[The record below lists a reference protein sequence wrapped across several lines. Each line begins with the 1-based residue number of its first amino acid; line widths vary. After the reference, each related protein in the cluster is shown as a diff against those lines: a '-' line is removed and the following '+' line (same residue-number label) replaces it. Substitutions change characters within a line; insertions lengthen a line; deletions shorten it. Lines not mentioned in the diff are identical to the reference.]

1 MNENTIIHKLLDLF
15 EYKSEYQRRSS
26 GIPPHDMY
34 ILERIHL
41 NKTMTIKEL
50 SLQYNIPPSTLTG
63 ILDRLE
69 DKNLVQRLR
78 THADRRAVELA
89 VTDKGNILVDKHTEE
104 DRLFAENL
112 FNSLE
117 KEKKETLKCLLEE
130 LLQNVAQEHL
140 FAHQK

>member
-1 MNENTIIHKLLDLF
+1 MNENTIIHKLLELF
-15 EYKSEYQRRSS
+15 EYKSEYQRRTS
-26 GIPPHDMY
+26 GIPPQDMY

-41 NKTMTIKEL
+41 NKTMTIKKL

>member
-15 EYKSEYQRRSS
+15 EYKSEYQRRTS

-50 SLQYNIPPSTLTG
+50 SLQYNTPPSTLTG

-78 THADRRAVELA
+78 THADRRTVELA